1 MRTSAQK
8 FINNF
13 ESYKV
18 YILIAL
24 FTLFFLLL
32 LVGNLGKVQRTLKS
46 HAETTRTLYTDDIK
60 SAISMWIEERANFL
74 ESSAKYISEDGL
86 YEKEKEISRFMKIF
100 STNKLYFDAVQLLVP
115 DLYFF
120 FDARKSNDYRVSPF
134 YVDKNNVDPL
144 TRNWFLDT
152 KEGMKTTV
160 SIVPVHGYFF
170 EKTINMCTPIVD
182 KELFKGVLCGIIRAD
197 SMFEKIEKL
206 QFSHRAYYF
215 ISDENGKV
223 LTFFDNNAIKLKNNV
238 KKDDVENTLSHHIS
252 QMSENSDREHFELK
266 GDVITLSKLK
276 QFNWYVGVG
285 MNKEGYLHKIAKDTA
300 KESMFLLL
308 YFGLFILIVNSAHE
322 FLRRRTEKKQKE
334 YEFLLTHRSRMRE
347 AGELVSGINHQLKQP
362 VNSTLL
368 GISHLLH
375 LYEQKTL
382 DDATLE
388 KYLKVSRESLSL
400 VDKTISVFRN
410 FYRSNEAIGE
420 FVLVESIKNI
430 LYILYTDLSRN
441 NITVSVKADGLQEFK
456 VVSIE
461 NFIQQVLLV
470 LILNAKD
477 ALVEKEKNAAKE
489 IVLALSLEGEKVVID
504 VCDFGVGVSKEV
516 EKGLFTELKSSKK
529 DHGSGIGLY
538 FAKKLAQEKL
548 NGDIVLV
555 KNSSPT
561 TFRFSFFSHLRQG
574 DN

>member
-1 MRTSAQK
+1 MPK
-8 FINNF
+8 IW
-13 ESYKV
+13 Y
-18 YILIAL
+18 
-24 FTLFFLLL
+24 
-32 LVGNLGKVQRTLKS
+32 LVN
-46 HAETTRTLYTDDIK
+46 E
-60 SAISMWIEERANFL
+60 
-74 ESSAKYISEDGL
+74 
-86 YEKEKEISRFMKIF
+86 
-100 STNKLYFDAVQLLVP
+100 
-115 DLYFF
+115 
-120 FDARKSNDYRVSPF
+120 
-134 YVDKNNVDPL
+134 
-144 TRNWFLDT
+144 
-152 KEGMKTTV
+152 
-160 SIVPVHGYFF
+160 
-170 EKTINMCTPIVD
+170 
-182 KELFKGVLCGIIRAD
+182 
-197 SMFEKIEKL
+197 
-206 QFSHRAYYF
+206 
-215 ISDENGKV
+215 
-223 LTFFDNNAIKLKNNV
+223 
-238 KKDDVENTLSHHIS
+238 
-252 QMSENSDREHFELK
+252 
-266 GDVITLSKLK
+266 
-276 QFNWYVGVG
+276 
-285 MNKEGYLHKIAKDTA
+285 
-300 KESMFLLL
+300 
-308 YFGLFILIVNSAHE
+308 
-322 FLRRRTEKKQKE
+322 
-334 YEFLLTHRSRMRE
+334 
-347 AGELVSGINHQLKQP
+347 
-362 VNSTLL
+362 
-368 GISHLLH
+368 
-375 LYEQKTL
+375 
-382 DDATLE
+382 
-388 KYLKVSRESLSL
+388 
-400 VDKTISVFRN
+400 ISVFRN